1 MLPFAI
7 IKDKKKEQK
16 PEPIIWHSRHQ
27 MKIHGLEINQPKP
40 KIYSERHP
48 YRETQKNIRDSFD
61 STNMNEVKGKHI
73 IDLNRQNIKG
83 FRVG

>member
-48 YRETQKNIRDSFD
+48 YR
-61 STNMNEVKGKHI
+61 
-73 IDLNRQNIKG
+73 
-83 FRVG
+83 